1 MIFIWHLKAQIIGL
15 FENLGQK
22 AVRGTTDAAW
32 IRFVNK
38 CKVLVALR
46 KFREVIRPYD
56 TRDVIERFNTGQNE
70 MLSK

>member
-1 MIFIWHLKAQIIGL
+1 MYFISLNDCNKNLLK
-15 FENLGQK
+15 K

-32 IRFVNK
+32 IRFVYK

-70 MLSK
+70 MLLK